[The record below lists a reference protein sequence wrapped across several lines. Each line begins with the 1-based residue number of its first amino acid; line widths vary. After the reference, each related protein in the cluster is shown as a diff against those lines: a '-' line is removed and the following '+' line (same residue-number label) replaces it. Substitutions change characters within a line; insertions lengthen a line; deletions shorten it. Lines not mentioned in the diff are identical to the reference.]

1 MLRTSLVLCA
11 LLTTGASASDEAIV
25 TIHQD
30 GPSARV
36 LIGELSATDATARM
50 RAACG
55 LRELGDRAVDAIG
68 PLVAL
73 LADAAPV
80 DGTL

>member
-1 MLRTSLVLCA
+1 MRQLLALVV
-11 LLTTGASASDEAIV
+11 LLTTGAFASDEAPV

-50 RAACG
+50 RAGAG
-55 LRELGDRAVDAIG
+55 SVQR
-68 PLVAL
+68 
-73 LADAAPV
+73 
-80 DGTL
+80 